1 MEGSIASSSPNRSA
15 EPAACEIS
23 PHTSLSCPN
32 PEAAKTANSTN
43 WLSVPA
49 VMRRDSTSCAPTH
62 RMTTTLAEARKMM
75 MAVSTARARVEWS
88 AAS

>member
-1 MEGSIASSSPNRSA
+1 MVGTTASSSPSRSA

-23 PHTSLSCPN
+23 PHTSLSWPS
-32 PEAAKTANSTN
+32 PEAAKTANRTN

-49 VMRRDSTSCAPTH
+49 VSRPASTSLAPTQ

-75 MAVSTARARVEWS
+75 IAVRIARARVELI
-88 AAS
+88 AAW